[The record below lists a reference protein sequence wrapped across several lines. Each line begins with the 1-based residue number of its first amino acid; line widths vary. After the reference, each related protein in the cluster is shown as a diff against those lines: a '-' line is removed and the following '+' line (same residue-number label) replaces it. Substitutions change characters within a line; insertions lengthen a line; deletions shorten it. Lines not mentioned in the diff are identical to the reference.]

1 MILKVLI
8 SFKETNSK
16 DLVFN
21 NVVIIK
27 GFYINII
34 LKTLI
39 IKVKV

>member
-1 MILKVLI
+1 MLI
-8 SFKETNSK
+8 SFKGTDSEN
-16 DLVFN
+16 LILN
-21 NVVIIK
+21 NIAVIK